1 VTGARA
7 EGGEPGAQLVRAVQ
21 IMDRLRSPGGCP
33 WDAEQ
38 THSSLA
44 PYLIEEAY
52 ETLEAIETADLAALR
67 EELGDLLLQVLFHA
81 RLAEEAA
88 TGQRFTIDDVAAD
101 LVAKLVRRHPH
112 VFAESEDGAQGNGAQ
127 GNGAQ
132 GNGAQGNGAQGNGAQ
147 GNGAQGNGAQGN
159 GAQGN
164 GAQGPS
170 SADQQ
175 QTNWDAIK
183 KAEKQRESVTDGIAM
198 GQPALALAAKLVSRS
213 ERAGLAVAP
222 PAGDGIG
229 DQLLALV
236 GSAVRAGVDPE
247 QALRESARE
256 YAGAIRARETAGRD
270 NATGE

>member
-1 VTGARA
+1 MTEGRA
-7 EGGEPGAQLVRAVQ
+7 EPGAQLVRAVQ

-52 ETLEAIETADLAALR
+52 ETLDAIETADLVALR

-88 TGQRFTIDDVAAD
+88 AGQRFTIDDVAAD

-112 VFAESEDGAQGNGAQ
+112 VFALPEDGAQVR
-127 GNGAQ
+127 
-132 GNGAQGNGAQGNGAQ
+132 
-147 GNGAQGNGAQGN
+147 
-159 GAQGN
+159 
-164 GAQGPS
+164 

-198 GQPALALAAKLVSRS
+198 AQPALALAAKLVSRS
-213 ERAGLAVAP
+213 ERAGLAVEP

-229 DQLLALV
+229 ERLLALV
-236 GSAVRAGVDPE
+236 HSAVRAGVDPE
-247 QALRESARE
+247 QALRQSARE
-256 YAGAIRARETAGRD
+256 YREAIRARETSQA
-270 NATGE
+270 